1 MWEIFTLGGTPYPSV
16 PVEKI
21 FALLKE
27 GHRME
32 KPPHASLE
40 MLVIINYNA
49 NMIKHSDKYK

>member
-1 MWEIFTLGGTPYPSV
+1 MLLWEIFTLGGTPYPSV

-40 MLVIINYNA
+40 MLVIIN
-49 NMIKHSDKYK
+49 KY